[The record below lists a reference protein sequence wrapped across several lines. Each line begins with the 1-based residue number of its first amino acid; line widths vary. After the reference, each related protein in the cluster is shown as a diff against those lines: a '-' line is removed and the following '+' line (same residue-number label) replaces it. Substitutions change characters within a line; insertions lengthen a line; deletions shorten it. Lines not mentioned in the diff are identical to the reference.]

1 MKNADFQKISMSA
14 QRLELRKIHLHMYY
28 AMSGSDDFMQ
38 MFLILLNLTWM
49 IT

>member
-14 QRLELRKIHLHMYY
+14 QRLGVTEDTY

-38 MFLILLNLTWM
+38 MLLILLNLTWM